1 MTCYIYVI
9 GTEEGPVKVGIS
21 AYPRGRLATLQTGS
35 PIKLGLLHTRECRD
49 RDHALWHE
57 ETFHRVH
64 AENRLAG
71 EWFDMPA
78 DEAMES
84 VDTSFDYEEYH
95 EQQAIWEYQAAQ
107 LNIWQA
113 A

>member
-9 GTEEGPVKVGIS
+9 GTEDGPVKVGIS

-35 PIKLGLLHTRECRD
+35 SVKLDLLHLRPCRD
-49 RDHALWHE
+49 RIHALWHE
-57 ETFHRVH
+57 ETFHLCH
-64 AENRLAG
+64 AETRLVG
-71 EWFDMPA
+71 EWFDMPSDLA
-78 DEAMES
+78 IES
-84 VDTSFDYEEYH
+84 VDCSFDYEDMS
-95 EQQAIWEYQAAQ
+95 EQEALWEYQAAQ